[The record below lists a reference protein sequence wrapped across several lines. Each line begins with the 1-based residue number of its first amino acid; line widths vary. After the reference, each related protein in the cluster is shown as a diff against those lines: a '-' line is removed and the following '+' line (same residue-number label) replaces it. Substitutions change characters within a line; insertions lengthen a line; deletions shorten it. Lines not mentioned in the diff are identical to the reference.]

1 MPKLTIGMAHF
12 DDYHG
17 AYFTIQSLRMY
28 HPEIIKDV
36 EFVVIDNSPHSEH
49 GKMLKGFVEGSARK
63 GTAGTKYIPL
73 TDPKGTSPS
82 RNAIFE
88 HATGDFVL
96 VNDCHVM
103 YPAGSIKRLL
113 D

>member
-36 EFVVIDNSPHSEH
+36 EFVVIDNSPNSDH
-49 GKMLKGFVEGSARK
+49 GKMLK
-63 GTAGTKYIPL
+63 
-73 TDPKGTSPS
+73 
-82 RNAIFE
+82 
-88 HATGDFVL
+88 
-96 VNDCHVM
+96 
-103 YPAGSIKRLL
+103 
-113 D
+113 